1 MSKSY
6 MVILKEESMI
16 KFLKNDF
23 SEFPNENVGTFFI
36 SMLDWND
43 GKIIFRIGSQT
54 YFYDISNKDLKEQEQ
69 FKKQFKEAWDVY
81 GKNHK
86 IYY

>member
-6 MVILKEESMI
+6 MIILKEESMI

-23 SEFPNENVGTFFI
+23 SEFPNEIVGTFFI

-54 YFYDISNKDLKEQEQ
+54 YFYDISNKDLKEQKQ
-69 FKKQFKEAWDVY
+69 FKKEFKEAWDVY

-86 IYY
+86 KYY